1 MSKHKKLVIL
11 RTIESFGLPVSKAL
25 QRVNVPRSTYYNW
38 KRNFRL
44 YGFEGLQDKSPAK
57 GRIWN
62 ELLDEEREKVLEIA
76 HFYPEWS
83 SREIACHISDH
94 CRFTVSEST
103 VYRILKKNGLI
114 KPADVKIFPA
124 SKEYVIKTKRINQQW
139 QTDAMYLLIKRWGW
153 FYLISV
159 LDDYSRKILAWK
171 LQSSMDADAF
181 SEVIEC
187 ACEESGI
194 ESLEYMPK
202 LVTDRGPALISRV
215 FGEDLEVKGIGHILA
230 SPYHPQTN
238 GKIERYHRSTRERI
252 NLMVWE
258 SPDALRE
265 EIGKFVD
272 YYNAKRYHE
281 ALGNV
286 TPNDVYFGRRE
297 SILKNRELLKK
308 KTLERRKRVNN
319 ERVESGCVA

>member
-1 MSKHKKLVIL
+1 MSRHRKLVIL
-11 RTIESFGLPVSKAL
+11 RGVESSGLPISKAL
-25 QRVNVPRSTYYNW
+25 MHLDVPRSTYYQW
-38 KRNFRL
+38 KRKFRL
-44 YGFEGLQDKSPAK
+44 WGLEGLQDRTPAQ

-62 ELLDEEREKVLEIA
+62 ALLGEEREKVLEIA
-76 HFYPEWS
+76 HLYPEWS

-94 CRFTVSEST
+94 CHFTVSEST

-114 KPADVKIFPA
+114 KPRDVRTFPA
-124 SKEYVIKTKRINQQW
+124 SKEYMIKTKRINQQW
-139 QTDAMYLLIKRWGW
+139 QTDALYLLIKRWGW

-159 LDDYSRKILAWK
+159 LDDYSRKILAWM
-171 LQSSMDADAF
+171 LQSSMDAGAF
-181 SEVIEC
+181 AEVIEL
-187 ACEESGI
+187 ACEESGG
-194 ESLEYMPK
+194 ESPKYMPK

-215 FGEDLEVKGIGHILA
+215 FGEYLEAKGIGHILA

-252 NLMVWE
+252 DLMVWE

-272 YYNAKRYHE
+272 YYNSKRYHE

-286 TPNDVYFGRRE
+286 TPDDVYYGRRE
-297 SILKNRELLKK
+297 SILEKRKLLKK
-308 KTLERRKRVNN
+308 DAMERRRRVNR
-319 ERVESGCVA
+319 EGVEAGRVA